1 MLSKVPPDPSN
12 GSKENSE
19 EEQDDSN
26 IQEGMDVVAFPFL
39 DRLGSP
45 LGEKTNK
52 QSDDTDKG
60 HDDSNVLNSPPAS
73 QSCLEYDDEGESDP

>member
-26 IQEGMDVVAFPFL
+26 IQESMDVISFPFL

-45 LGEKTNK
+45 LGEKTDK
-52 QSDDTDKG
+52 QSNDTDEG
-60 HDDSNVLNSPPAS
+60 HDDSNVLNSPSTS
-73 QSCLEYDDEGESDP
+73 QSSLEYDDEGEGDP